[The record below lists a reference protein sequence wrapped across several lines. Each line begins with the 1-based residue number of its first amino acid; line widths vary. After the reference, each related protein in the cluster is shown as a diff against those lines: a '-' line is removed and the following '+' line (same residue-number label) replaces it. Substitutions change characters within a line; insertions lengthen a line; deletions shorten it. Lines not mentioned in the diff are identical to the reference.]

1 MSIWYIISVFLHII
15 CAAFWIG
22 GMLFLPLVLLPNIK
36 NHPDRITL
44 LYKTGIKFRF
54 YGWIVLTILVVTGI
68 GNLVFRGIPLD
79 WEFFTGSAYGQVFF
93 WKLGLFV
100 LMLLISGVHDF
111 YIGTK
116 ALDDLKKE
124 SDPKMKKI
132 ARMSGR
138 INMILALVIAFLGVM
153 LSRGWV

>member
-1 MSIWYIISVFLHII
+1 MSIWYIISVYIHII

-36 NHPDRITL
+36 SHPDRITL

-54 YGWIVLTILVVTGI
+54 YGWIVLLLMVITGL
-68 GNLVFRGIPLD
+68 GNVYFRGIPFEWD
-79 WEFFTGSAYGQVFF
+79 FFLKSDYGTVFW
-93 WKLGLFV
+93 WKVSLFV

-116 ALDDLKKE
+116 ALEDFTKNP
-124 SDPKMKKI
+124 DPKMRKI
-132 ARMSGR
+132 ASITGR
-138 INMILALVIAFLGVM
+138 VNLILALTIAFLGVM
-153 LSRGWV
+153 LSRGWF

>member
-1 MSIWYIISVFLHII
+1 
-15 CAAFWIG
+15 
-22 GMLFLPLVLLPNIK
+22 MLFLPLVLLPNIK